1 MDWPISWEDVKNSLK
16 KKELMYE
23 WNPGVDENGE
33 PVYGV
38 FMIDQF
44 IENNDDWVFNTSN
57 PDNVVIDVEYWPN
70 MHNEITGEN
79 TPVDISILGKLYER
93 YTGIVSLDGVNL
105 CVMTDFYG
113 DGAEAHCMEKTSVH
127 IAEDGET
134 PEFRYE
140 GNGWAFQALVNED
153 GEYAGIKSIRVYKVS

>member
-33 PVYGV
+33 PVYDV
-38 FMIDQF
+38 YIFDQF

-57 PDNVVIDVEYWPN
+57 PDNVAIDVEYWPN
-70 MHNEITGEN
+70 MFNEITGEN
-79 TPVDISILGKLYER
+79 TPVDISILDKLYKR
-93 YTGIVSLDGVNL
+93 HTAIGSFDGVHP

-113 DGAEAHCMEKTSVH
+113 SDVEAYCMEKTSVH

-140 GNGWAFQALVNED
+140 ETGWALSVTLGD
-153 GEYAGIKSIRVYKVS
+153 GQDYAGIKSIRIYKVS